1 MMEVRLSDISKSLG
15 TRVLAQRTRIK
26 VEDSISRNE
35 LVTFNLMGVQN
46 ISHSFA
52 DELFGK
58 LLLTWSISDL
68 KKKTTFTNVSPKLLK
83 VITFVI
89 NERLVEVSV

>member
-1 MMEVRLSDISKSLG
+1 MEVLLSDISNALG
-15 TRVLAQRTRIK
+15 TRVIAKEIRLS
-26 VEDSISRNE
+26 VEDSIRGNNF
-35 LVTFNLMGVQN
+35 VVFNLDGVMN

-58 LLLTWSISDL
+58 LLLTWTISEL
-68 KKKTTFTNVSPKLLK
+68 KEKTTFKNVSPKLMK

-89 NERLVEVSV
+89 NERLSEVTV